1 MQIYLINKNSI
12 SMRSI
17 LLCAISVTAV
27 SSSLLLTSAH
37 AGMALV
43 VGVADYKES
52 PLINPLND
60 VNIISSALR
69 EKGWKV
75 TELKNPNS
83 ERLKQELHSFFGR
96 DSSGSPMIVYF
107 SGHGLQYKGENY
119 LLPSDANSRSPTI
132 LKSALSITELSY
144 FSRNHSGPKIFIVDA
159 CRNSPLG
166 RDTISVSAGLN
177 SQFAPPNS
185 MIAYA
190 TSPGNFALDGHPG
203 GNSPYASS
211 LAKAINRAD
220 TIEAV
225 FRDTR
230 IETLRR
236 TNGKQVPWESSSLFS
251 SVTFQVLPQRPS
263 HNTASV
269 APQNSGS
276 IYSKSTTAPAPATLA
291 GPTPAQSSN
300 QTVSS
305 QNSVKLPQKNESSQ
319 YSSSAG
325 VQIAENSV
333 QSSEML
339 ASNSAD
345 SFVRAYDELARIISK
360 APLASFI
367 RWDGKAPTERDRLD
381 FLATV
386 KIHKEELHGKR
397 ARGVVFSLINTF
409 QSGVMHP
416 LCQKGTGVDRE
427 CGDIDRWLAIQPNL
441 GLSLKLSKL
450 AFEKKITSDRLALHY
465 QNGWGV
471 DKDILKAYDLYMQD
485 RNLGGEYYWTD
496 INRMVQQELIS
507 LGYSVKPDGDFG
519 PESCKALSSII
530 GSIKCDTTVSRGNLE
545 KLISLKSTLKFSVN

>member
-1 MQIYLINKNSI
+1 MQLNLINRI
-12 SMRSI
+12 STSMKSI

-43 VGVADYKES
+43 IGVADYKES

-69 EKGWKV
+69 GKGWKV

-96 DSSGSPMIVYF
+96 DSSGLPMIVYF

-190 TSPGNFALDGHPG
+190 TSPGNFAFDGRPG

-220 TIEAV
+220 TVEAV

-230 IETLRR
+230 IETLRQ

-251 SVTFQVLPQRPS
+251 SVTFQVLPQRLS
-263 HNTASV
+263 NNTAAV

-276 IYSKSTTAPAPATLA
+276 FGSQSMTSPSPVTSVAPTS
-291 GPTPAQSSN
+291 AQSSN
-300 QTVSS
+300 QTAASESS
-305 QNSVKLPQKNESSQ
+305 IKPPKKNESGQ
-319 YSSSAG
+319 YSSSVG

-333 QSSEML
+333 QTNEML
-339 ASNSAD
+339 VSESVE
-345 SFVRAYDELARIISK
+345 SFAQAYDELARIIRL
-360 APLASFI
+360 APLASFG
-367 RWDGKAPTERDRLD
+367 RWDGKPPTERDRLD

-386 KIHKEELHGKR
+386 KIHKEELNGKNS
-397 ARGVVFSLINTF
+397 RGVVFSLIDAF
-409 QSGVMHP
+409 QRGVMHP
-416 LCQKGTGVDRE
+416 LCQKGAGVDRD
-427 CGDIDRWLAIQPNL
+427 CAGLDRWLTIQPNL

-450 AFEKKITSDRLALHY
+450 AFEKKISSDRLALHY

-471 DKDILKAYDLYMQD
+471 DKDLLKAYDLYMQD
-485 RNLGGEYYWTD
+485 RNFGGEYYWTD
-496 INRMVQQELIS
+496 INRMVQQELVG

-519 PESCKALSSII
+519 PESCKALSSIM
-530 GSIKCDTTVSRGNLE
+530 GSIKCGATVSRAHLE
-545 KLISLKSTLKFSVN
+545 KLISLKSTVKF